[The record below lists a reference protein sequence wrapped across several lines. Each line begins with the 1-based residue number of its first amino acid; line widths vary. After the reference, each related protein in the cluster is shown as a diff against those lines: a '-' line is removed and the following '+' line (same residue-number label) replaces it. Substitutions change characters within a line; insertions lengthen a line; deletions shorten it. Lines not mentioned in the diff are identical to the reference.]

1 MVSVSPGKTISP
13 GQQLM
18 ARRPSENM
26 LHRPHK
32 ETSFDFSHALN
43 MTKQSA
49 DAELAKFLEN
59 VSAALL
65 RDRLMQVRGGQRRR
79 ELFVCFGFRT

>member
-1 MVSVSPGKTISP
+1 
-13 GQQLM
+13 
-18 ARRPSENM
+18 M

-32 ETSFDFSHALN
+32 ESSFDFSHALN

-65 RDRLMQVRGGQRRR
+65 RDRLMQVRGER
-79 ELFVCFGFRT
+79 EGGESRDCLFVWVRT